1 MNDNE
6 FQRLLD
12 QSDSV
17 PPSGIAIHVDEL
29 IATHRDSLDPGQQVD
44 LLYLEYLARRSGG
57 DAGIVDDVRRR
68 HPELETEFL
77 RQVEVDTEL
86 SRLDETTEVVPIT
99 EASTSEFLLSAK
111 TIGEYTVMEKLGE
124 GSQAEVFRVVHP
136 MLRCELALKI
146 SKHRTV
152 EADRV
157 LDEGRLLVNVND
169 PGIARVI
176 DAGTWDGHPFIVS
189 ELIRGVTLKKQV
201 EQKALPPA
209 QLVEF
214 VAGLSRTIAKL
225 HSSGIVHCDIKPTN
239 VLFDVSGQPKL
250 VDFGMAVDHST
261 EAWDADAAL
270 RSEHTGG
277 TLAYMAPELISRAIG
292 MERDSGR
299 NKASRSPTCD
309 IFSLGG
315 LLYFV
320 LMGRHTY
327 ASTDP
332 SQVVEAVANGD
343 WDRQALRNSAAP
355 AALQR
360 ACEKAMA
367 ARPEERFQTANQFAD
382 ALDSWLTRSRQN
394 AYRRGAWIAVPLIA
408 LLSVG
413 LFLWNRGKQAAQ
425 SPQAFAT
432 IPAARPTQRFG
443 KLDVKVW
450 GVDRAFELVNRVPMV
465 SGDGLQVRAPLRSER
480 KGELWL
486 ISSEGNAER
495 LASFAAGDGSR
506 WVHYPAELDE
516 SVPLTGPAG
525 TEAIIWLE
533 LPSESNIDPNDM
545 TDRIAK
551 TLRPPEPWPAMGDSM
566 VFRLVDGALS
576 VEQDDRAL
584 GPPQEIEAPSAI
596 VQKHLRNATREL
608 GKEEIGVEIIAFSH
622 SE

>member
-1 MNDNE
+1 MG
-6 FQRLLD
+6 Q
-12 QSDSV
+12 
-17 PPSGIAIHVDEL
+17 PSIHCLGVDPR
-29 IATHRDSLDPGQQVD
+29 RD
-44 LLYLEYLARRSGG
+44 LE
-57 DAGIVDDVRRR
+57 
-68 HPELETEFL
+68 
-77 RQVEVDTEL
+77 
-86 SRLDETTEVVPIT
+86 
-99 EASTSEFLLSAK
+99 
-111 TIGEYTVMEKLGE
+111 
-124 GSQAEVFRVVHP
+124 
-136 MLRCELALKI
+136 
-146 SKHRTV
+146 
-152 EADRV
+152 
-157 LDEGRLLVNVND
+157 
-169 PGIARVI
+169 
-176 DAGTWDGHPFIVS
+176 
-189 ELIRGVTLKKQV
+189 KKV

-214 VAGLSRTIAKL
+214 VAGLSRTVAKL
-225 HSSGIVHCDIKPTN
+225 HRSGIVHCDIKPTN

-261 EAWDADAAL
+261 EAWDADAAF

-292 MERDSGR
+292 TARDSGR
-299 NKASRSPTCD
+299 NTASRDPTGD

-320 LMGRHTY
+320 LVGRHPY
-327 ASTDP
+327 ASTNP
-332 SQVVEAVANGD
+332 TQVVEAVANGD

-394 AYRRGAWIAVPLIA
+394 ACRRGAWIAVPLIA

-425 SPQAFAT
+425 SPQPFAT

-551 TLRPPEPWPAMGDSM
+551 TLRPPEPWPVMGDSM

-596 VQKHLRNATREL
+596 IQKHLRNATREL
-608 GKEEIGVEIIAFSH
+608 AKEEIGVEIIAFSH